1 MARPRRVKPRL
12 AGKDPGVGAVR
23 GDSSIALISAALA
36 GRIDVRKEAERFE
49 VEEVLAR
56 WPGGVL
62 RLPRRAR
69 PGRMGRRAACRA
81 GIRYSDLCRKR

>member
-49 VEEVLAR
+49 VE
-56 WPGGVL
+56 
-62 RLPRRAR
+62 
-69 PGRMGRRAACRA
+69 
-81 GIRYSDLCRKR
+81 